1 MLKGMKQMAKGVMSV
16 ALAGAVAITSLPVS
30 VLAAPETVAGG
41 YEIDMERLPKVHFSK
56 HKDWETLYET
66 AWQSH
71 KSNITAVTKALNPE
85 LTTDDATAYYV
96 DEAFDNRIFQWDT
109 LFMMLFDKYG
119 IHEFPT
125 LNSMDNFY
133 YHQTDSNDDSD
144 GYISRMIYQ
153 GSGQSYYGDYQ
164 TVDAINPP
172 MFAWAEWEQY
182 QIHGDISRFTKKV
195 KGKAIIDRLDAY
207 WQFLKRTRTHKSGPA
222 EGLYVS
228 NGQGNG
234 LDNTPNQDW
243 SGWGQAANDMSI
255 QQVQAADYIVRIL
268 DEVLAKDESL
278 TTEDRT
284 KYQEMK
290 EKYQQEEADLKQI
303 IQEKLWSQDG
313 GFFFNADAET
323 GEFTN
328 IATPTGLWALAAG
341 VATEE
346 QADRMIEEYALNSNK
361 MFRPNGLATVCY
373 DYSTFKPTGGYWNGA
388 MWSPTSYQWIK
399 GLQKYGYDELAF
411 KEAVRHING
420 LADVCVRGAYDRN
433 GNLLHTLWE
442 NYSSEYSI
450 PGSTEFSDTEPSR
463 SNFVGWAGA
472 LGIGS
477 VLEDLAGITIKGNEN
492 AIEWNIKLTETFGV
506 ENLYFN
512 GAEGENFVNLFC
524 SERVSDT
531 SGAKLTVKAD
541 HGFELRV
548 KIGGKSQTI
557 QAEAGEHEYF
567 IEGTDGNPAYL
578 GIRTSKNAEG
588 SFAAERIEAADSA
601 VLFGEEGTSV
611 RTDGLPNQMEKGN
624 KKIFNVNTVG
634 YYRTNSKYPT
644 NLRDSQTM
652 QTLGAENAKE
662 YTKTTS
668 PHGGEGFMFMVP
680 ASNTM
685 QTAKALI
692 GVKNGTAKVEADLMD
707 ASQVTKTA
715 ELEGGEEETVYAVEI
730 PNCASKDTD
739 MMVTV
744 TMEQEGKEPG
754 EISLKAIVL
763 EEGGREV
770 LEAPVQVKAESG
782 NAALLVSAAAP
793 EGISYDSY
801 RIYYKMAE
809 ENTWNVTDTEEFP
822 CKVEGLTNYKRYD
835 VFVTGIKDGAESTDS
850 KSVSEIPEE
859 VKRTDAQR
867 AYYDWLALQEK
878 VLNGNADFSNVVSD
892 LDFDVK
898 GPVYGTKFT
907 FSSDS
912 NLSRYGLRNNG
923 GVASPVLPL
932 ADVATVLKIEASC
945 GEKAITI
952 TLPVTVKAVDVNTI
966 PYVSGEKGEL
976 TSGTVDLTAEG
987 TVDWAQFNNKSTTD
1001 YIRKDQAEAK
1011 IKNFAVI
1018 DGIDGKISD
1027 GTFSFEA
1034 SDGTG
1039 ATVNRTGISARSLND
1054 GFTMELPY
1062 SDKMQEAKFY
1072 ANAWGGDV
1080 TLEIAVNNTVFYSGT
1095 FGKDDSSGMTGQEF
1109 VIIYKVP
1116 SESDKVTAKLYCSN
1130 DLGKWGGCVTALQA
1144 VTVKETEESI
1154 PVPEAED
1161 TQVVLGSHTAP
1172 ETVNLTEEGS
1182 ADWKLF
1188 TATDLEQIEKK
1199 AGGIG
1204 IANLSAIQTVTKL
1217 NGNSCDTT
1225 FSFKDGTNN
1234 ASGSYSK
1241 GIVFEQAGN
1250 GIAFDLPYSARK
1262 QNVGIHLGAWSAKVK
1277 ISASVVKGGETVKEY
1292 AEYFDTGAQAGGTPA
1307 KYGMISMEYLL
1318 EDADSVLHVEISND
1332 TLYDKNWGNFNLAAI
1347 TLGSSFYV
1355 SAEDME
1361 NGSILITNPIASS
1374 GETVT
1379 VFAAA
1384 DEGYKLAEGS
1394 LKYYTKDDGNG
1405 TEIEDGA
1412 FMMPAGD
1419 VTVKAEFVKE
1429 GTADKEALNA
1439 AIERTKGLKENNYTP
1454 ESWAEMQKALMAAQA
1469 LAGKE
1474 DAAQE
1479 EVDAAV
1485 QALSEAIR
1493 NLEVK
1498 DITGSGLLSV
1508 VYHAYA
1514 RLDVSAYTAES
1525 AQALTDALAKAEAV
1539 LDKEASEE
1547 EERAQ
1552 AASDI
1557 LAAAA
1562 GLVLD
1567 TSDLSAAIAAADEAA
1582 KAANTVAQQALAQ
1595 AAANKEAAEAA
1606 QATAEAAQKA
1616 AEAAQAQ
1623 AAAAEKNAKKSMLT
1637 IVYNAY
1643 KDMNTSGYT
1652 EESANALRASLTA
1665 AAEVLRNE
1673 DADSAAFVQATES
1686 IMKAVAD
1693 LVADT
1698 SDLEAAA
1705 AAAQAAAEAAQQVAD
1720 QAKAQAAANKQAAE
1734 LAAQAAAEADRK
1746 AAAAEQ
1752 AAAEAKAELERAQQE
1767 AAAQKAELERLKE
1780 QAEAAQKAAEEARK
1794 KAEAAEK
1801 AALEAKAQFEEMQK
1815 QLGTAD
1821 KPEDNQPIQAGKTYD
1836 NGNYFYK
1843 VTDTEKLTAEV
1854 TGIKNDKITK
1864 ITVYNTVVLGGRSYR
1879 ITAVA
1884 AGAFKGNMKAASAV
1898 IGKNVET
1905 IGDGAF
1911 EGCTKLK
1918 KVTMNGTKL
1927 TQIGEKAFA
1936 GCKKLKNITI
1946 KSKGLKKAGKN
1957 AFKGI
1962 YKKAVIKVPA
1972 AKHKTYRKLLAKKGQ
1987 STGVKIKK

>member
-109 LFMMLFDKYG
+109 LFMMMFDKYG

-255 QQVQAADYIVRIL
+255 QQGQAADYIVRIL

-323 GEFTN
+323 SEFTN

-492 AIEWNIKLTETFGV
+492 AIEWNIKLTEAFGV

-524 SERVSDT
+524 SERVNDT

-867 AYYDWLALQEK
+867 AYYDWLALQ
-878 VLNGNADFSNVVSD
+878 
-892 LDFDVK
+892 
-898 GPVYGTKFT
+898 
-907 FSSDS
+907 
-912 NLSRYGLRNNG
+912 
-923 GVASPVLPL
+923 
-932 ADVATVLKIEASC
+932 
-945 GEKAITI
+945 
-952 TLPVTVKAVDVNTI
+952 
-966 PYVSGEKGEL
+966 
-976 TSGTVDLTAEG
+976 
-987 TVDWAQFNNKSTTD
+987 
-1001 YIRKDQAEAK
+1001 
-1011 IKNFAVI
+1011 
-1018 DGIDGKISD
+1018 
-1027 GTFSFEA
+1027 
-1034 SDGTG
+1034 
-1039 ATVNRTGISARSLND
+1039 
-1054 GFTMELPY
+1054 
-1062 SDKMQEAKFY
+1062 
-1072 ANAWGGDV
+1072 
-1080 TLEIAVNNTVFYSGT
+1080 
-1095 FGKDDSSGMTGQEF
+1095 
-1109 VIIYKVP
+1109 
-1116 SESDKVTAKLYCSN
+1116 
-1130 DLGKWGGCVTALQA
+1130 A

-1250 GIAFDLPYSARK
+1250 GIAFDLPYSVRK

-1277 ISASVVKGGETVKEY
+1277 ISASVVKGGETVKKY

-1439 AIERTKGLKENNYTP
+1439 AIERTKGLKEGDYTA

-1479 EVDAAV
+1479 EVDAAA

-1686 IMKAVAD
+1686 IMKAAAD
-1693 LVADT
+1693 LAADT

-1854 TGIKNDKITK
+1854 TGIKNDKLTK

-1972 AKHKTYRKLLAKKGQ
+1972 AKYKTYRKLLAKKGQ